1 MKIAIASDHAAFEFN
16 HKLMEY
22 LVGQGHEVKSYG
34 CFSTDSCDY
43 PDFGIP
49 AAKGVSE
56 GEFDR
61 AILVCNNGIG
71 MSMLA
76 NKFPGVLGA
85 LVYSELTAKMTR
97 EHHGS
102 NVLCLGAAQF
112 SEEDLLKFVKVWM
125 ETQFEGGRHDR
136 RIGKVRALDS

>member
-16 HKLMEY
+16 HKLLEY
-22 LVGQGHEVKSYG
+22 LVSQGHEVKSFG
-34 CFSTDSCDY
+34 CFGTDSCDY

-76 NKFPGVLGA
+76 NKFSGVLAA
-85 LVYSELTAKMTR
+85 LVYSEVTAKMTR

-112 SEEDLLKFVKVWM
+112 SEEELLSFVKIWM
-125 ETQFEGGRHDR
+125 ETEFEGGRHDR
-136 RIGKVRALDS
+136 RIGKVRALDN

>member
-1 MKIAIASDHAAFEFN
+1 VKIAIASDHAAFDFN
-16 HKLMEY
+16 KQLREY
-22 LVGQGHEVKSYG
+22 LETQGHEIQDFG
-34 CFSTDSCDY
+34 CFGTDSCDY

-49 AAKGVSE
+49 AAQAVSDKE
-56 GEFDR
+56 CDR

-76 NKFPGVLGA
+76 NKKPGVLAA
-85 LVYSELTAKMTR
+85 LVYSETTAKMTA

-112 SEEDLLKFVKVWM
+112 SSDDLISFVKAWL
-125 ETQFEGGRHDR
+125 ETEFAGGRHDR
-136 RIGKVRALDS
+136 RIGKVRDLDS